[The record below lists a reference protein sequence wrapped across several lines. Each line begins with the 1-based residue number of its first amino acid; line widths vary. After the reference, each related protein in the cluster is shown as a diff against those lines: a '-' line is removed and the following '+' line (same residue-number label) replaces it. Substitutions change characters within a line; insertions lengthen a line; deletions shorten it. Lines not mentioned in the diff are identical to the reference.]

1 MKFIKRTLSERHYTV
16 ILMTVAFLS
25 LIPTIA
31 GTPLFDEDEGYFAE
45 VSREMLESG
54 NFVTAYLNGKPEYDK
69 PVLIYWLQAASF
81 RVFGLN
87 EFAARLPSALAT
99 FFWVMA
105 LYGFVRR
112 YFNLRTAF
120 LSGLF
125 LLSAV
130 QITITGKAAISDA
143 LLNLFLALTMFRFYD
158 YFQRRN
164 SRYLYEVF
172 LYAGLGFLT
181 KGPVAVVVPAAV
193 GFFFCLFQRRLSLWL
208 RAVFNPVGIL
218 IFLAVALPWYVLEY
232 LDQGDAFIQDFFFK
246 HNLERFQS
254 PMEGHGGSLL
264 YFIPVVL
271 IGTLPHS
278 GLWIPMVSRL
288 RTWWRQPVLM
298 FGMLWFGFV
307 FLLFSLAGT
316 KLPHYII
323 YGYTPLFILY
333 ALTFQE
339 IEKFRAYFV
348 PAFLF
353 LLFLSVL
360 PALIPVVAPFVTD
373 RFAVLVMAAAPEYF
387 GPSYYFFSGGL
398 LLLLVAV
405 FYYRRPERT
414 KLALIVSVVFLIMI
428 NVVLMPRVG
437 ALMQGPVKEAALI
450 ARQRN
455 YNVVMW
461 GYYLPSFIFYSRKFV
476 SQRNPAAGDIL
487 ITKRTHL
494 EELKQ
499 YEVIFEK
506 NGIVLAKVIEP

>member
-1 MKFIKRTLSERHYTV
+1 MKLFMRALSERHYTI
-16 ILMTVAFLS
+16 ILVTVAFLS
-25 LIPTIA
+25 LIAPLA

-54 NFVTAYLNGKPEYDK
+54 NFITAFLNGKPEYDK
-69 PVLIYWLQAASF
+69 PILIYWLQAASF
-81 RVFGLN
+81 RIFGLN
-87 EFAARLPSALAT
+87 EFAVRLPSAIAT
-99 FFWVMA
+99 FLWVMA

-112 YFNLRTAF
+112 YFDRQTAF
-120 LSGLF
+120 LSGIF
-125 LLSAV
+125 LISAV

-158 YFQRRN
+158 FVHRQKA
-164 SRYLYEVF
+164 RYLYEVF
-172 LYAGLGFLT
+172 LYAGSGFMT

-193 GFFFCLFQRRLSLWL
+193 GFLFCLFQRRMSLWL

-278 GLWIPMVSRL
+278 GLWNPMASRL
-288 RTWWRQPVLM
+288 RSWWREPVRK
-298 FGMLWFGFV
+298 FGMIWFGFV

-333 ALTFQE
+333 ALTFRE
-339 IEKFRAYFV
+339 IEKFQAYFL

-353 LLFLSVL
+353 LLLLTVL
-360 PALIPVVAPFVTD
+360 PALVPVVAPFITD
-373 RFAVLVMAAAPEYF
+373 RFAVLMMASVPEYF
-387 GPSYYFFSGGL
+387 GTSYYLFSGGL
-398 LLLLVAV
+398 LILLVAV

-428 NVVLMPRVG
+428 NAVLMPRVG

-450 ARQRN
+450 ARQKN
-455 YNVVMW
+455 YDVVMW
-461 GYYLPSFIFYSRKFV
+461 GYYLPSFIFYSGKFV
-476 SQRNPAAGDIL
+476 TQRNPAAGDIL

-494 EELKQ
+494 EELQ
-499 YEVIFEK
+499 EYEIIYEK

>member
-1 MKFIKRTLSERHYTV
+1 MKFIRRTLSERHYTV
-16 ILMTVAFLS
+16 ILVAVAVLS
-25 LIPTIA
+25 LIPTLA

-45 VSREMLESG
+45 VSWEMLETG
-54 NFVTAYLNGKPEYDK
+54 NLITAHLNGTPEYDK
-69 PVLIYWLQAASF
+69 PILIYWLQAASF

-87 EFAARLPSALAT
+87 EFAARLPSAVAT
-99 FFWVMA
+99 FLWVMA
-105 LYGFVRR
+105 LYGFIRR
-112 YFNLRTAF
+112 YLNHRTAF

-125 LLSAV
+125 LISAV

-158 YFQRRN
+158 YVHRRN
-164 SRYLYEVF
+164 VRCLYAAF

-193 GFFFCLFQRRLSLWL
+193 GFLFCLFQRRLSLWL

-232 LDQGDAFIQDFFFK
+232 LDQGDAFIRDFFFK

-254 PMEGHGGSLL
+254 PMEGHGGSFL

-288 RTWWRQPVLM
+288 KSWWRQPVLM
-298 FGMLWFGFV
+298 FGMIWFGFV

-339 IEKFRAYFV
+339 IEKFRAYFLPV
-348 PAFLF
+348 VLF
-353 LLFLSVL
+353 LLVLTVL
-360 PALIPVVAPFVTD
+360 PALVPVAAPFVTD
-373 RFAVLVMAAAPEYF
+373 PFAVLVMASAPEYF
-387 GPSYYFFSGGL
+387 GLSYYLICGGL
-398 LLLLVAV
+398 LILLVAV
-405 FYYRRPERT
+405 FYLRRPERT
-414 KLALIVSVVFLIMI
+414 KFALLVSIAVLIVI
-428 NVVLMPRVG
+428 NLALMPRVG

-455 YNVVMW
+455 YDVVMW
-461 GYYLPSFIFYSRKFV
+461 GYYLPSFIFYSGKFV
-476 SQRNPAAGDIL
+476 AQRNPAAGDIL

-494 EELKQ
+494 EELKA